1 MLLGCGVSDI
11 LIEIDTATSAFPV
24 RPPPRI
30 RIISKPLV
38 EIIVNP
44 VAGRRD
50 AASRVAAVTAAFERA
65 NVRRVVE
72 TRAAGDEEAL
82 ARRALE
88 AGVTTIVAV
97 GGDGTCS
104 GIARAVSTS
113 GSECSL
119 AVVACGT
126 GNDFAKT
133 LGVEDSTPGE
143 IAALVERNEATLMD
157 VARVDGRCFVN
168 SCGFGFDAS
177 VLEATKRVRLLRGD
191 AVYIYSALRQLFT
204 YRGMSVSVDSG
215 PDADPVKLLMLTVS
229 NGQFLGGAF
238 RIAPNA
244 SVIDGK
250 VDVGLFSDPGLTG
263 RVRIFAAAFRG
274 THVGLPS
281 VETRRVSG
289 MTLRFSAPPMMEVD
303 GELRKALSPTVNIE
317 CVARALSV
325 IAAPGYPR

>member
-1 MLLGCGVSDI
+1 LGAQDQVVQYVFAPSPSR
-11 LIEIDTATSAFPV
+11 T
-24 RPPPRI
+24 
-30 RIISKPLV
+30 ISKPLV

-44 VAGRRD
+44 AAGRRG
-50 AASRVAAVTAAFERA
+50 AASRVAEVRAAFGGA

-72 TRAAGDEEAL
+72 TRAPGDEEAL
-82 ARRALE
+82 AQIALE
-88 AGVTTIVAV
+88 AGVSTIVAV

-104 GIARAVSTS
+104 GIGRALSTS
-113 GSECSL
+113 GRQCSV
-119 AVVACGT
+119 AVVPSGT

-133 LGVEDSTPGE
+133 LGVERCTPGE
-143 IAALVERNEATLMD
+143 IAALVERDEPTRMD
-157 VARVDGRCFVN
+157 VGRVDGRCFIN

-177 VLEATKRVRLLRGD
+177 VLEATKRVRILRGD
-191 AVYIYSALRQLFT
+191 AVYVYSALRQLFT
-204 YRGMSVSVDSG
+204 YRGMNLSVDSS
-215 PDADPVKLLMLTVS
+215 PDADPDKMLMLTIS

-244 SVIDGK
+244 SVVDGQL
-250 VDVGLFSDPGLTG
+250 DVGLFSDAGLTG

-281 VETRRVSG
+281 VEMKRVPR

-303 GELRKALSPTVNIE
+303 GELRKALSPTVNVE
-317 CVARALSV
+317 CVPRALSV